1 MSLHKIWIILPIVL
15 AAILPIAQA
24 AAQQSDQGPLRL
36 TVEKA
41 VELALAHNEAVQIA
55 DEGIEEARGVYTEYA
70 ADAFPQISGNI
81 SYTRYLDSPYT
92 EMDWTAFDPL
102 MAQMGLPSMGVSK
115 VDIYNH
121 HNWDFRIMVDQNL
134 FTFGKIRNAIRLGGL
149 YKKIAQVSKQVT
161 VKDVELQTRQ
171 AFLTVLFL
179 RETVKVAES
188 NLALTQETYDTMA
201 AKVAQGVQSKFELL
215 VVEAELATAKPK
227 VLSAQ
232 RDLDVATKALLNT
245 IGEPLDREVEIIG
258 ELSFQPLEAELP
270 TLVNEAKT
278 LRPELRALEL
288 QEEMYDYSYKI
299 YRAMYFPSLMANGTY
314 AQSAGIDD
322 RIWPDEPDEDFM
334 PTLSFGVQ
342 LYIPLFDGLRSYGG
356 MRQMAAQRNSA
367 QLQHRQ
373 ASRGIELEVT
383 SLVNNILVTER
394 IVQANVQAVGV
405 AQEAHRLAEIRFN
418 SGLGTRLE
426 VSDARD
432 KLGLVQL
439 AQAKSLY
446 DLNAARAAL
455 DRALGK

>member
-1 MSLHKIWIILPIVL
+1 MSLRTIWIIPLIVL
-15 AAILPIAQA
+15 TVFIPAPPA
-24 AAQQSDQGPLRL
+24 AAQEEETGPLRL
-36 TVEKA
+36 TIEKA

-70 ADAFPQISGNI
+70 ADAFPQISAVA

-92 EMDWTAFDPL
+92 EMDWTSFDPL
-102 MAQMGLPSMGVSK
+102 MTQMGLPSMGVSK

-121 HNWDFRIMVDQNL
+121 HNWDFRVMLDQNL
-134 FTFGKIRNAIRLGGL
+134 FTFGKVRNAIKLGGL
-149 YKKIAQVSKQVT
+149 YKKIAEVNKQVT
-161 VKDVELQTRQ
+161 VKDVEVQTRQ

-179 RETVKVAES
+179 RETVKVAQS
-188 NLALTQETYDTMA
+188 NLDLTQETYDTIS

-232 RDLDVATKALLNT
+232 RDLNLAIQALLNV
-245 IGEPLDREVEIIG
+245 IGESLDREVEIIG
-258 ELSFQPLEAELP
+258 ELPFQPLAAELP
-270 TLVNEAKT
+270 SLVGEAKT

-288 QEEMYDYSYKI
+288 QQEMYDYSYKI
-299 YRAMYFPSLMANGTY
+299 YRAMYFPSLTANVTY
-314 AQSAGIDD
+314 AQSAGVDD
-322 RIWPDEPDEDFM
+322 HIWPDEPEDDFM
-334 PTLSFGVQ
+334 PTFSFGVQ

-356 MRQMAAQRNSA
+356 MRQMEAQRKSA
-367 QLQHRQ
+367 ELQHHQ
-373 ASRGIELEVT
+373 ASRGIELEVS
-383 SLVNNILVTER
+383 SLVNNILVTEK
-394 IVQANVQAVGV
+394 IVQANAQAVGV
-405 AQEAHRLAEIRFN
+405 AQEAHRLAELRFE

-432 KLGLVQL
+432 KLGLARL

-446 DLNAARAAL
+446 DLNTARAAL